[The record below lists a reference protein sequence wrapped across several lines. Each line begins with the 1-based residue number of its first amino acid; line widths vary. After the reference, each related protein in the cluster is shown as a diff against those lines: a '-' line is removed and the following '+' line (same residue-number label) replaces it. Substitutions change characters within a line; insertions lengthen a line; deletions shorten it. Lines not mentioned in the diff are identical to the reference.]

1 MEISTPC
8 ALVADEKLTKLAL
21 TVLELDRLG
30 IRGDVPNDDSDN
42 GSRTG
47 LDLGLAFG
55 VGLQR
60 TKVSLGRVNARKP

>member
-21 TVLELDRLG
+21 TIFELGRRG
-30 IRGDVPNDDSDN
+30 IRVNIPNDDSDH
-42 GSRTG
+42 GGRTR

-55 VGLQR
+55 VRLQR